1 MKALN
6 FQLGAL
12 TPNSSKF
19 DVNAS
24 GADRDKKVDYLEGL
38 FSNFTESHL
47 AAKSSI
53 FFATSYRE
61 LT

>member
-12 TPNSSKF
+12 TPNLSKF
-19 DVNAS
+19 DVNA